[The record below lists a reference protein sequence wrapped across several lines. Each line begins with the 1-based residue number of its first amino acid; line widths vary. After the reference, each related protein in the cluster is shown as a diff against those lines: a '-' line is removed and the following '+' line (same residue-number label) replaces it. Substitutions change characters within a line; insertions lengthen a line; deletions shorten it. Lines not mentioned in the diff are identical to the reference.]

1 MTTAADV
8 IIDENFMKDVIGDL
22 GIDVDVAQLEDIV
35 DQANKPKKDNLKK
48 EDDKQWF
55 TELLFLIRNYIFAT
69 EFIIFV
75 NII

>member
-48 EDDKQWF
+48 EDDKQ
-55 TELLFLIRNYIFAT
+55 
-69 EFIIFV
+69 
-75 NII
+75 